1 MQSHRV
7 RRIAVRDSP
16 DDERGFFLERSGY
29 TGGVQSECDGE
40 EEDEDSRTEIIR
52 SVSEIGDMVDFLKAN
67 PFVSMDDYMWKL
79 SVPMI
84 RIMSIDN
91 TRVHYLSENQAKKKG
106 AVKINGAEDLM
117 NDLGIPLDL
126 IGNKANIITAQ
137 GKLEG

>member
-1 MQSHRV
+1 
-7 RRIAVRDSP
+7 
-16 DDERGFFLERSGY
+16 
-29 TGGVQSECDGE
+29 
-40 EEDEDSRTEIIR
+40 
-52 SVSEIGDMVDFLKAN
+52 MVDFLKAN

-91 TRVHYLSENQAKKKG
+91 TRMHYLSENQAKKKG

-126 IGNKANIITAQ
+126 IGNKDNIITAQ
-137 GKLEG
+137 GKLKSE